1 MGLEGAYLMIIIGE
15 KINGTIPSVKMAI
28 EQKDDE
34 FIRRLAIRQTEAG
47 ANYLDVCASTAPDV
61 EVDTL
66 LWLMDIVQDAVDT
79 PLCIDSPNP
88 LVIEKV
94 FSYAKRPGLINS
106 VSEEGGK
113 CEIIYPIIKG
123 TKWEVIALT
132 CDNRG
137 IPKDIQTRVEITKV
151 LVEKAQRYDITPDRI
166 HIDPLV
172 MALSADNQ
180 SLLNFVE
187 TLKEVK
193 NLYPT
198 IKVTSGLSN
207 ISFGMP
213 LRKVVNQHFLTL
225 AIDAGM
231 DSAILDP
238 CNRDLVTTL
247 YITDALLGNDRLCRN
262 YLNAYR
268 KNKIGPEKVD
278 A

>member
-1 MGLEGAYLMIIIGE
+1 MIIIGE
-15 KINGTIPSVKMAI
+15 KINGTIPSVKKAI
-28 EQKDDE
+28 EEKDEE
-34 FIRRLAIRQTEAG
+34 FIRRLAIRQAEAG
-47 ANYLDVCASTAPDV
+47 ADYLDVCASTAPDV

-66 LWLMDIVQDAVDT
+66 LWLMDIIQDAVDT

-94 FSYAKRPGLINS
+94 FSRAKRPGLINS

-113 CEIIYPIIKG
+113 CEIIYPIIQG

-151 LVEKAQRYDITPDRI
+151 LVEKALSHAITPDRI
-166 HIDPLV
+166 HLDPLV

-180 SLLNFVE
+180 SLINFVQ

-213 LRKVVNQHFLTL
+213 LRKVINQHFLTL

-238 CNRDLVTTL
+238 CNRDMITTL
-247 YITDALLGNDRLCRN
+247 YITDALLGKDRLCRN

>member
-1 MGLEGAYLMIIIGE
+1 MIIIGE
-15 KINGTIPSVKMAI
+15 KINGTIPSVKKAI
-28 EQKDDE
+28 EQKDEE
-34 FIRRLAIRQTEAG
+34 FIRNLAIKQAEAG
-47 ANYLDVCASTAPDV
+47 ADYLDVCASTAPEV

-66 LWLMDIVQDAVDT
+66 IWLMDIIQNAVDT

-94 FSYAKRPGLINS
+94 FPYAKRTGLINS
-106 VSEEGGK
+106 ISEEGDK
-113 CEIIYPIIKG
+113 CEIIFPLIKG

-137 IPKDIQTRVEITKV
+137 IPKDVQTRVDITKV
-151 LVEKAQRYDITPDRI
+151 IVEKASKYDITPDRI

-172 MALSADNQ
+172 MSLSADQ
-180 SLLNFVE
+180 HSVTNFVE
-187 TLKEVK
+187 TLKAVK
-193 NLYPT
+193 TIFPT

-225 AIDAGM
+225 ALDAGM

-238 CNRDLVTTL
+238 CNRDMITTL
-247 YITDALLGNDRLCRN
+247 YTTNALLGKDRFCRN

-268 KNKIGPEKVD
+268 NNKIGPVKVD
-278 A
+278 VI

>member
-1 MGLEGAYLMIIIGE
+1 MIIIGE
-15 KINGTIPSVKMAI
+15 KINGTIPSVKKAI
-28 EQKDDE
+28 EQKDEE
-34 FIRRLAIRQTEAG
+34 FIRNLAIKQADAG
-47 ANYLDVCASTAPDV
+47 ADYLDVCASTAPDV

-66 LWLMDIVQDAVDT
+66 LWLMDIVQNAVDT

-94 FSYAKRPGLINS
+94 FTYAKRPGLVNS
-106 VSEEGGK
+106 VSEEGEK

-132 CDNRG
+132 CDKRG
-137 IPKDIQTRVEITKV
+137 IPKDIQTRVDITKV
-151 LVEKAQRYDITPDRI
+151 MVEKALKYDITPDRI

-180 SLLNFVE
+180 SLLNFVQ

-193 NLYPT
+193 ALYPA

-225 AIDAGM
+225 ATDAGM

-247 YITDALLGNDRLCRN
+247 YITDALLGKDRFCRN

-268 KNKIGPEKVD
+268 KNKIGPVKID
-278 A
+278 M